1 MLRSILGSR
10 RWRLAAV
17 LAPAFLFAWSGTQAA
32 QAGGISE
39 RDEVRESVVR
49 IEVEHAQGTRQGTGF
64 VINDKRT
71 IATNNHVIE
80 GAKAIWVTFLA
91 NGKPTSIP
99 GRLIATDPVK
109 DMAIIETAT
118 DIFGEPV
125 VLADYDTNPPAKVT
139 AIGYPVA
146 ADFVAGGLLPTIMLE
161 PSYSVGTVARI
172 VSNAKMLGGAKL
184 IQHTAAVNPGN
195 SGGPLFDDCGRVIG
209 INTLR
214 TPPKEFDYA
223 QGIFF
228 AVDIRELHTMLEENV
243 IKAITSTKPCTP
255 GMDTKNDIEPATTK
269 EAEAPMFDRFAACI
283 RARPC
288 DRDLCKGRYTK
299 RVASEMAT
307 SRQGDIDIRMSASNE
322 NCTEQKEA
330 EAYSEFQ
337 RCAYQQPCEFEK
349 TCGPKL
355 EEALAVGSLKNRRTI
370 FDRARTKAV
379 ADCKTASAPGV
390 WRAAETDTGIWTAVV
405 SNESGASLV
414 VSCDVSG
421 KTPGAGVILL
431 GAVAGKRD
439 RWTGTRAV
447 QMTINSFSEP
457 LRLDLKTQD
466 ADLQAGVKHVESLDT
481 RGWLKE
487 LVGKFSV
494 GSVVTFEEPKVSL
507 DETFSLTGAQEMLA
521 PCLKSKFVEA
531 QQQQQ
536 Q

>member
-1 MLRSILGSR
+1 MLRSIFGTR
-10 RWRLAAV
+10 RWRLAAIF
-17 LAPAFLFAWSGTQAA
+17 APAFLFVWIGIRGGAG
-32 QAGGISE
+32 GGISE

-109 DMAIIETAT
+109 DMALIETAT

-161 PSYSVGTVARI
+161 PSYSVGTVART

-214 TPPKEFDYA
+214 TAPKEFDYA

-243 IKAITSTKPCTP
+243 IKATTSTKPCTP

-307 SRQGDIDIRMSASNE
+307 SRQGDIDIRMSASQE
-322 NCTEQKEA
+322 PTARSKRRPRPIA
-330 EAYSEFQ
+330 SSSAAPTSS
-337 RCAYQQPCEFEK
+337 RASSRRPA
-349 TCGPKL
+349 GPSSRKR
-355 EEALAVGSLKNRRTI
+355 SP
-370 FDRARTKAV
+370 
-379 ADCKTASAPGV
+379 SA
-390 WRAAETDTGIWTAVV
+390 A
-405 SNESGASLV
+405 
-414 VSCDVSG
+414 
-421 KTPGAGVILL
+421 
-431 GAVAGKRD
+431 
-439 RWTGTRAV
+439 
-447 QMTINSFSEP
+447 
-457 LRLDLKTQD
+457 
-466 ADLQAGVKHVESLDT
+466 
-481 RGWLKE
+481 
-487 LVGKFSV
+487 
-494 GSVVTFEEPKVSL
+494 
-507 DETFSLTGAQEMLA
+507 
-521 PCLKSKFVEA
+521 
-531 QQQQQ
+531 
-536 Q
+536 

>member
-1 MLRSILGSR
+1 MFRSIFGAR
-10 RWRLAAV
+10 CWRLAAV
-17 LAPAFLFAWSGTQAA
+17 LAPAFLFVWSGTQA
-32 QAGGISE
+32 GSLSD

-64 VINDKRT
+64 IINDNRT

-80 GAKAIWVTFLA
+80 GAKSIYVTFLA

-109 DMAIIETAT
+109 DMALIETVI
-118 DIFGEPV
+118 DIYGEPV

-146 ADFVAGGLLPTIMLE
+146 ADFVAGGMLPTIMLE

-172 VSNAKMLGGAKL
+172 VSNAKMLGGARL
-184 IQHTAAVNPGN
+184 IQHTAVVNPGN
-195 SGGPLFDDCGRVIG
+195 SGGPLFDECGRVIG

-228 AVDIRELHTMLEENV
+228 AVDIRELHTMLEDNV
-243 IKAITSTKPCTP
+243 IKAVKSDKPCTP
-255 GMDTKNDIEPATTK
+255 GLDTKNDIEPATTK

-288 DRDLCKGRYTK
+288 DRDQCKGRYIK
-299 RVASEMAT
+299 RVANEMAT
-307 SRQGDIDIRMSASNE
+307 TRQGDIDVRMSASE
-322 NCTEQKEA
+322 PNCTEQKEA
-330 EAYSEFQ
+330 EAYGEFQ
-337 RCAYQQPCEFEK
+337 RCNYQQPCEFEK

-355 EEALAVGSLKNRRTI
+355 EEALAADSMKKRRTLY
-370 FDRARTKAV
+370 DRARTQAV
-379 ADCKTASAPGV
+379 ADCKAASAPGV
-390 WRAAETDTGIWTAVV
+390 WRGAETEAGIWTATV
-405 SNESGASLV
+405 SNESGAALV
-414 VSCDVSG
+414 VRCDVSG
-421 KTPGAGVILL
+421 PTPGAGVILL

-439 RWTGTRAV
+439 RWTGTRAI
-447 QMTINSFSEP
+447 QMTVDSFAEP

-466 ADLQAGVKHVESLDT
+466 ADLTAGVKHIESMDN

-507 DETFSLTGAQEMLA
+507 DETFSLGGAQEVLA
-521 PCLKSKFVEA
+521 PCLKSKFVEP
-531 QQQQQ
+531 QQQ
-536 Q
+536 